1 MKPYSKKWM
10 TLSIKIVML
19 IVSLAFLVSCQDQL
33 LSEERSQSEPGISNQ
48 SPIADFNA
56 AAMSCPDDLVNDGCN
71 FTSGTGRDHP
81 NQFLMV
87 SMMNNCRTE
96 SLPANC
102 AWDGNITQTQTM
114 QVNLNNCCYPFNTF
128 NAVLNGW
135 KTTAQNNRPSG
146 GYLITNY
153 QRVTGYMATPYGP
166 YVMVISVTYRKK
178 GTCLIVGEATPKAI
192 DFPQ

>member
-1 MKPYSKKWM
+1 MKTYLKKWM
-10 TLSIKIVML
+10 SSSIRITAIIAVF
-19 IVSLAFLVSCQDQL
+19 IFLASCQDQL
-33 LSEERSQSEPGISNQ
+33 STERTHNESALPDQSAN
-48 SPIADFNA
+48 ADFNA
-56 AAMSCPDDLVNDGCN
+56 AAMSCPDDLANDGCN

-102 AWDGNITQTQTM
+102 SWDGNITQTQTM

-135 KTTAQNNRPSG
+135 KTLAQSNRPASN
-146 GYLITNY
+146 YLITNY
-153 QRVTGYMATPYGP
+153 QRVSGYMATPYGP
-166 YVMVISVTYRKK
+166 YVMIISVTYRKK
-178 GTCLIVGEATPKAI
+178 GTCLIVGEATPKTI